1 MVRTQSILSGV
12 IFAASPVSMG
22 NSTLR
27 TQMWVQ
33 LQGQQHEPQPH
44 CSLTPG
50 TATETSGCAG
60 TSLPPC
66 FPKPPATSL
75 FCSIPGF
82 PFGET
87 FSWTP
92 SVHAYSLSENIC
104 SLPGF
109 SLGHSGQGATKHT
122 TAWRSHCPLRRFS
135 RKGEMQHRLVGMVMM
150 GLWSFPTLMTL

>member
-1 MVRTQSILSGV
+1 MVRTRSILSGV
-12 IFAASPVSMG
+12 IFAASPVSVR
-22 NSTLR
+22 NSVLR
-27 TQMWVQ
+27 TQLWVQ
-33 LQGQQHEPQPH
+33 LQGHQHEPQPH

-50 TATETSGCAG
+50 TATRTSGCAG
-60 TSLPPC
+60 ASLPPC
-66 FPKPPATSL
+66 FPRPPATSL

-92 SVHAYSLSENIC
+92 FVHAYSSSESIC

-122 TAWRSHCPLRRFS
+122 RARRSHCPLWRLS
-135 RKGEMQHRLVGMVMM
+135 RKG
-150 GLWSFPTLMTL
+150 